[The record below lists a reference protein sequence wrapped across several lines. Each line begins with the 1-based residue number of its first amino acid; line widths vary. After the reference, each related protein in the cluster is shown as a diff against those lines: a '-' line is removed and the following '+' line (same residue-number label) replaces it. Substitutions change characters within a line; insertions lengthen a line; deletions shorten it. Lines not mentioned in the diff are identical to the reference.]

1 MIREGFAVIGCPRC
15 RRMQVADLTH
25 ATKTCVCGHKIDLA
39 KVKLLAVSRS
49 ADEAGS
55 ILRSIT
61 SRKNTGFQ
69 PAANMYNST
78 SAEKSTKKDT
88 D

>member
-25 ATKTCVCGHKIDLA
+25 TTKTCICGHKIDLT

-55 ILRSIT
+55 LLRSIT
-61 SRKNTGFQ
+61 S
-69 PAANMYNST
+69 
-78 SAEKSTKKDT
+78 EKHRISVCCKYVQLNICGKINKKRY
-88 D
+88 